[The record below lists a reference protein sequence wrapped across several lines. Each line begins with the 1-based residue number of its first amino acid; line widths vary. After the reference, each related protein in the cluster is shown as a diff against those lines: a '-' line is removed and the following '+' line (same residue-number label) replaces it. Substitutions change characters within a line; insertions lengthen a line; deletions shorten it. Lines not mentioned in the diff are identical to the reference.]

1 MTLLTAPLLFAAISS
16 AACLAGNRLLAWMFP
31 REASTRGGLLYSL
44 ALGFGLIAYLLALAG
59 IFGKLNVL
67 SAVLILLFSAL
78 MGLGRARVLAE
89 LVRGTVRTAT
99 NTLASPGRQIVLLAV
114 LACMAV
120 VLPLSLLI
128 TGVGGSSVLWI
139 AAIALASIAGL
150 ALVNPSSG
158 IPWLLVVWLLVTFL
172 AALAPPA
179 DNDWDGLA
187 EHLAQAKIYAR
198 TGHYAPLWY
207 DHHSHFPAVPQLLFS
222 LGMLFQGPGLA
233 KLFHWA
239 FGCVALGSAWLIA
252 RRHLGRE
259 SGPFAALTFA
269 GTPLVG
275 WLMQVGYVDLSTTA
289 LGLLALSAFLD
300 WRSSRETRTLVLAGV
315 LCGLMMAT
323 KMQGIPQ
330 FGIVLIAVTIL
341 ALRGADG
348 PGRALRPVLLFG
360 LLAGTIASPWY
371 IKTWVL
377 TGNPVYPFAYSVFGG
392 KYWGPDEAKA
402 YEYHQREFGVGSL
415 PPSKEYFKLSPS
427 KRRFLGPRAP
437 LNMLLAPLNLTVNP
451 VPFEVHRRQ
460 GSRAALP
467 TFLQYWIGP
476 LYLLGLGAWFLLAL
490 AKSPP
495 PETRRTGAVILWMV
509 LPLWLWWVW
518 SMQLSRYA
526 LPTVALLAPVIGA
539 AWANLRPAILRA
551 VPTLWLAVAVG
562 MAAYIAAPALS
573 VTLGLFPEDA
583 YLRAMCQPYQASRV
597 LSELVPEGKRAI
609 LYGEPRGY
617 YIDCDYL
624 WGDAGH
630 HRLIPYDRLT
640 TAQTLIDHLRSRGIT
655 HVLLN
660 LAQLGVWGPEAGPP
674 VSLLHE
680 AWKDGLARTAAPD
693 RVPEPYLILEIQ

>member
-1 MTLLTAPLLFAAISS
+1 MTLLTAPVLFAAISS
-16 AACLAGNRLLAWMFP
+16 AAVLAGNRLLAWICP
-31 REASTRGGLLYSL
+31 REANTRGGLLYSL
-44 ALGFGLIAYLLALAG
+44 ALGYGLIAYLLALAG
-59 IFGKLNVL
+59 IFGKLNTVFAL
-67 SAVLILLFSAL
+67 AILALSAL
-78 MGLGRARVLAE
+78 MGLGRARALAQ
-89 LVRGTVRTAT
+89 LVRTTAGNGTF
-99 NTLASPGRQIVLLAV
+99 TLGAPGRRVVLLAV
-114 LACMAV
+114 LACMAI

-128 TGVGGSSVLWI
+128 TGVGGSSVLVI
-139 AAIALASIAGL
+139 AAVALAFLAGL
-150 ALVNPSSG
+150 AIIRPETG
-158 IPWLLVVWLLVTFL
+158 IPWLLVVWLLLTSL

-239 FGCVALGSAWLIA
+239 FGCIALGAAWLIA

-259 SGPFAALTFA
+259 SGRWAALSLA

-289 LGLLALSAFLD
+289 LGLLALSALLD
-300 WRSSRETRTLVLAGV
+300 WRRSRDTGLLALAGV
-315 LCGLMMAT
+315 LCGVMMGT

-330 FGIVLIAVTIL
+330 FGVMLIAVAIL
-341 ALRGADG
+341 ALRGMQG
-348 PGRALRPVLLFG
+348 PVGALRAVLIFAF
-360 LLAGTIASPWY
+360 LAGILASPWY

-392 KYWGPDEAKA
+392 KYWGPEEAKA
-402 YEYHQREFGVGSL
+402 YEYHQREFGVGDL
-415 PPSKEYFKLSPS
+415 PPSKEYFELSPS
-427 KRRFLGPRAP
+427 ERRFLGPRAP

-451 VPFEVHRRQ
+451 VPFEVHWRQ

-476 LYLLGLGAWFLLAL
+476 LYLLGLGAWFALAL
-490 AKSPP
+490 AGSLA
-495 PETRRTGAVILWMV
+495 PETRRTGAVILWIV

-526 LPTVALLAPVIGA
+526 LPTVALLAPVTGA
-539 AWANLRPAILRA
+539 AWANLRPAMLRA

-562 MAAYIAAPALS
+562 MTAYIAAPALS

-583 YLRAMCQPYQASRV
+583 YLRVMCQPYQASRV
-597 LSELVPEGKRAI
+597 LSELVPEGKKAI

-630 HRLIPYDRLT
+630 HRLIPYDRLAT
-640 TAQTLIDHLRSRGIT
+640 PESLIDHLRSRGIT
-655 HVLLN
+655 HILLN
-660 LAQLGVWGPEAGPP
+660 RAQLGVWGPEAGPP
-674 VSLLHE
+674 VSLLHQ
-680 AWKDGLARTAAPD
+680 AWEDGLVETAAPD
-693 RVPEPYLILEIQ
+693 RVPEPYLILGIR